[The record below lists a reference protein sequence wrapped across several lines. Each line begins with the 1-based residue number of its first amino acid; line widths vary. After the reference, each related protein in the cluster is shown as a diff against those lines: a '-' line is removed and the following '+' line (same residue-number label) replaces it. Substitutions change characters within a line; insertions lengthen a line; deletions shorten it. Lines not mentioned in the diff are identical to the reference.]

1 MAPVPRSPDAA
12 RLLAEA
18 PFEEVAV
25 DGLVPGGVV
34 EPATAE
40 EAAAVLAESVRRGFA
55 CAPVGGATKLA
66 LGNPPERLDVVLSTR
81 RLGGV
86 IDYVP
91 TDLVLSV
98 GAGARIGDVRAV
110 LAEHGQHLPIDA
122 PAEATIGGLIATALA
137 GPRRLGYGTLR
148 DLLIGIAVA
157 HPAGTVSRAGGMVVK
172 NVSGFDLPRVY
183 HGSLGTLGVVVSANF
198 KVLPL
203 PRHETTLL
211 TAFAALPDALAAA
224 GRIRGSSLR
233 PTALEVTNSGGAWGM
248 AVRLEGRP
256 DTLTGAAEEAR
267 RLAAADAWAIDA
279 GESAAWWTDY
289 LAAQDL
295 RLGPGEALLRASVR
309 PRDTATLVE
318 GTVAAL
324 SRIGLGLPLI
334 GASTALGSLVV
345 KIRPEGDDPA
355 ASLGRAL
362 GLLGALADHAS
373 VLAAPVAW
381 KRGLDVWGKAPETL
395 DLMRALKTQFDPARV
410 LNPGRFV
417 GFI

>member
-1 MAPVPRSPDAA
+1 MTPLPGGPDPA

-18 PFEEVAV
+18 PFVEVAI

-34 EPATAE
+34 APETPDE
-40 EAAAVLAESVRRGFA
+40 VAAVLAEGVRRRFA
-55 CAPVGGATKLA
+55 CAPVGGGTKLA
-66 LGNPPERLDVVLSTR
+66 LGNPPERLDVALSTR
-81 RLGGV
+81 RLGGI

-98 GAGARIGDVRAV
+98 GAGARFGDVQAV
-110 LAEHGQHLPIDA
+110 LAEHGQGLPIDA
-122 PAEATIGGLIATALA
+122 PDDATIGGLIATALA

-157 HPAGTVSRAGGMVVK
+157 HPGGTVTRAGGMVVK

-183 HGSLGTLGVVVSANF
+183 HGSLGTLGVIVSANF

-211 TAFAALPDALAAA
+211 AAFDELPDALAAA
-224 GRIRGSSLR
+224 GRVRGSSLR

-256 DTLTGAAEEAR
+256 DTLGVAAEEVR
-267 RLAAADAWAIDA
+267 RLAGGDVWSLEA
-279 GESAAWWTDY
+279 GESTTWWQDY
-289 LAAQDL
+289 LTAQDL
-295 RLGPGEALLRASVR
+295 RLGPSEALLRASVR
-309 PRDTATLVE
+309 PREAAVCAV
-318 GTVAAL
+318 GAVAAL
-324 SRIGLGLPLI
+324 TELGLELPLVAVSPGLG
-334 GASTALGSLVV
+334 ALVV
-345 KIRPEGDDPA
+345 KARIAGADPA
-355 ASLGRAL
+355 ATLAQTL
-362 GLLGALADHAS
+362 DLLGALADHAS

-381 KRGLDVWGKAPETL
+381 KRGIDVWGKPPETI
-395 DLMRALKTQFDPARV
+395 DLMRSLKTQFDPARV